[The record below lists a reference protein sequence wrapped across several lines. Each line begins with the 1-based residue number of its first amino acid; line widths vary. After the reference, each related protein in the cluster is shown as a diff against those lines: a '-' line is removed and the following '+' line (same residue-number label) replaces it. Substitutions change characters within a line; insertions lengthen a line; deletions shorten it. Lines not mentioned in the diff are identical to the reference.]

1 MALASHSKSIS
12 IYDIKGK
19 GGVSQKELVVNE
31 VLFLYQFL
39 GGCYSRTKS
48 DIYQASRKHFVTR
61 WTFLS

>member
-48 DIYQASRKHFVTR
+48 NIYQAS
-61 WTFLS
+61 